1 MGQTA
6 FLVVLYVSLGAA
18 ALFVADALVG
28 FSRSA
33 RGIDDD
39 AVSRRLASANVA
51 DARAESHVDLIRRK
65 VEVPGWVG
73 HLPLTSSLAELVM
86 QSGLSVRLERV
97 LLLMVVIF
105 AVSVAIIGYFLPVRF
120 LAGGVLVAAFIAVG
134 PVVITLLSAR
144 ASKTRLFEEQLPD
157 AIDLIV
163 RSIRVGHPLSG
174 AMLVI
179 AQEMPKPISSEFA
192 IAVEGATYGKPIP
205 LVFAEMRKR
214 VNAPDLAYLAMAV
227 QIQQES
233 GGNLAES
240 LSKLAAVIRDRAR
253 MFRKVTALTAE
264 GRFSAWALSFF
275 PLGIAGMIQLIQPNY
290 FTRVADFAYFPH
302 LVVAAVVMLILNVV
316 AMQYLTNLKV

>member
-6 FLVVLYVSLGAA
+6 FLVLLYVSLGAA
-18 ALFVADALVG
+18 ALFVADAIVG

-39 AVSRRLASANVA
+39 AVSRRLANTGAG
-51 DARAESHVDLIRRK
+51 DARAENHVELIRRK
-65 VEVPGWVG
+65 VDVPGWVG

-97 LLLMVVIF
+97 LLLMAVIF
-105 AVSVAIIGYFLPVRF
+105 LLSVGIIGYFLPIRF
-120 LAGGVLVAAFIAVG
+120 LAGGVLAATFIAVG
-134 PVVITLLSAR
+134 PVLLTLLSAR
-144 ASKTRLFEEQLPD
+144 SKKTRLFEEQLPD

-163 RSIRVGHPLSG
+163 RSLRVGHPLSG
-174 AMLVI
+174 AMQVI
-179 AQEMPKPISSEFA
+179 AQEMPAPISTEFA

-290 FTRVADFAYFPH
+290 FTRVADFVYFPH

>member
-1 MGQTA
+1 
-6 FLVVLYVSLGAA
+6 
-18 ALFVADALVG
+18 
-28 FSRSA
+28 
-33 RGIDDD
+33 
-39 AVSRRLASANVA
+39 
-51 DARAESHVDLIRRK
+51 
-65 VEVPGWVG
+65 
-73 HLPLTSSLAELVM
+73 
-86 QSGLSVRLERV
+86 
-97 LLLMVVIF
+97 VI
-105 AVSVAIIGYFLPVRF
+105 
-120 LAGGVLVAAFIAVG
+120 VAAFIAVG
-134 PVVITLLSAR
+134 PVLLTLLSAR
-144 ASKTRLFEEQLPD
+144 SKTRLFEEQLPD

-163 RSIRVGHPLSG
+163 RS
-174 AMLVI
+174 LVSVTRSA
-179 AQEMPKPISSEFA
+179 AQCRSSRRDAIPISTGFS

-275 PLGIAGMIQLIQPNY
+275 PIGIAGMIQLIQPNY
-290 FTRVADFAYFPH
+290 FTRVADFVYFPH